1 MVMFSADE
9 ALEALA
15 ARVYAYRVLHIVF
28 GSEPT
33 EQELQLLKSPETLQ
47 ACQTLAAVGYPAES
61 LIDQVSLKDEAVSE
75 ASTTELLRNQFTRLF
90 AVPGDSYV
98 KPWESVY
105 VGKTDVL
112 FTQVTLDVRSRYEA
126 LGFKAQEKGHFPED
140 HLSMMLDFMG
150 AVAERA
156 YEAAA
161 SGDDAEA
168 QRLVEAQVAF
178 AQQHLANWLPL
189 FCEALEAKDATG
201 FFAAYAQ
208 VTRAFVEADQALA
221 SQLVASLSSNE

>member
-1 MVMFSADE
+1 MVSADE
-9 ALEALA
+9 ALAALA
-15 ARVYAYRVLHIVF
+15 ARVYEYRVLHIVF

-33 EQELQLLKSPETLQ
+33 SQKLQLLESPETAQVCQ
-47 ACQTLAAVGYPAES
+47 ALDSAGYPAES
-61 LIDQVSLKDEAVSE
+61 LIDRVSLKEEAACE
-75 ASTTELLRNQFTRLF
+75 ASTAEVLRNQFTRLF

-112 FTQVTLDVRSRYEA
+112 FTQVTLDVRNRYEA

-140 HLSMMLDFMG
+140 HLSMMLDFMA

-161 SGDDAEA
+161 DENDAEA
-168 QRLVEAQVAF
+168 QRLVEAQAAF
-178 AQQHLANWLPL
+178 IQRHLANWLPL
-189 FCEALEAKDATG
+189 FCEALEVKDATG
-201 FFAAYAQ
+201 FFAAYAR

-221 SQLVASLSSNE
+221 GQLVASLSSAE

>member
-1 MVMFSADE
+1 MVSADE
-9 ALEALA
+9 ALAALA
-15 ARVYAYRVLHIVF
+15 ARVYEYRVLHIVF

-33 EQELQLLKSPETLQ
+33 NRELQLLESSETAQ
-47 ACQTLAAVGYPAES
+47 ACRALEAAGYPAES
-61 LIDQVSLKDEAVSE
+61 LIGRVTLKEEAASEVSTV
-75 ASTTELLRNQFTRLF
+75 ELLRNQFTRLF

-112 FTQVTLDVRSRYEA
+112 FTQVTLDVRNRYEA

-140 HLSMMLDFMG
+140 HLSMMLDFMA

-156 YEAAA
+156 YEAATD
-161 SGDDAEA
+161 GNDAEA
-168 QRLVEAQVAF
+168 QRLIEAQVAF
-178 AQQHLANWLPL
+178 SQQHLANWLPL

-208 VTRAFVEADQALA
+208 VARAFVEADQTLA
-221 SQLVASLSSNE
+221 GQLVASLSSAE